1 MGRLFRQRPLQAP
14 TVDSNSEVEQEFLGG
29 LHASLRRAVED
40 EHSKKIW
47 HDNEKFLLQPATYR
61 RYGMQSI
68 TFPPNSGDLNPIETV
83 WAWLRR
89 DLARLELEDLSQGR
103 DISVAQFRQRAAYLL
118 ASYGVAKLGEA
129 WSPLQKL
136 IRGMP
141 GRLAK
146 CRRNGLGRC
155 GK

>member
-1 MGRLFRQRPLQAP
+1 MGRLFRQRALQAP
-14 TVDSNSEVEQEFLGG
+14 TVDSNSQVEQEFLGG
-29 LHASLRRAVED
+29 LYAIVTQGCGRRTFQ
-40 EHSKKIW
+40 KIW
-47 HDNEKFLLQPATYR
+47 NDNEKFLLQPATYR
-61 RYGMQSI
+61 RDGMQSI

-89 DLARLELEDLSQGR
+89 DLARLELEDLSRGR
-103 DISVAQFRQRAAYLL
+103 DISVAQFRQRAAHLL

-146 CRRNGLGRC
+146 CRRNLFGRC